1 TEDGK
6 FVTIPTEP
14 AWQYIAD
21 QVLNFYKW
29 AKDQEDLPPVRETI
43 QEGFDALTPKY
54 IAGPVSTFTG
64 DKAVDP
70 ARGVST
76 TLGGSSLEPVVA
88 TATGKNYYGGDIVPR
103 EYQSNSTPF
112 QQNETTSA
120 AANWAAEN
128 LGMDA
133 FTFDYLA
140 QKFGG
145 DLAKVT
151 LPMTSQV
158 GRGDPT
164 GNIVDETLARLQLLE
179 DPVMKNKLGDEWY
192 KYADKVTQA
201 KADSSKSDTELPSW
215 YKEVYDTVTSQK
227 DGSIAKAI
235 SELNKDKK

>member
-1 TEDGK
+1 ALNEAREATVNWSRKGARGQQIESVLPYSNAAVQGTYRMAKFMKEQPASSLAFATTLTGATIAAYEKFKDDPDYQNRSKFAKGIPIYKTEDGK

-29 AKDQEDLPPVRETI
+29 AKDQEDLPPVRETR

-54 IAGPVSTFTG
+54 IAGPVSSFTG

-76 TLGGSSLEPVVA
+76 TLGGSSLEPLVA

-120 AANWAAEN
+120 AANW
-128 LGMDA
+128 
-133 FTFDYLA
+133 
-140 QKFGG
+140 
-145 DLAKVT
+145 
-151 LPMTSQV
+151 
-158 GRGDPT
+158 
-164 GNIVDETLARLQLLE
+164 
-179 DPVMKNKLGDEWY
+179 
-192 KYADKVTQA
+192 
-201 KADSSKSDTELPSW
+201 
-215 YKEVYDTVTSQK
+215 
-227 DGSIAKAI
+227 
-235 SELNKDKK
+235 